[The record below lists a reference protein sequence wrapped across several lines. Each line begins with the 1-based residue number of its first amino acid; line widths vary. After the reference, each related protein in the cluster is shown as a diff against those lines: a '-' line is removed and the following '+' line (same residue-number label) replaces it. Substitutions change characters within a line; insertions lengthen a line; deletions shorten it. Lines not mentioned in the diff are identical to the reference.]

1 MDWSLLACGRGGHT
15 TYAPDEPHLRA
26 QLSAVAGE
34 GELWRCLR
42 CGTFVPGPP
51 DASGPAAQAPFVAR
65 GRQIRSHVIL
75 KLFAVER
82 ILRAIL
88 AGLASWFLW
97 QYRHSQQSIQRAFNR
112 ELPLLRTLFRE
123 VGFNVDHS
131 KLVGVL
137 RHALTLSSH
146 ALTLLAIA
154 AALYAA
160 IEVVEAV
167 GLWLARRWGEY
178 FAMVA
183 TSLGLPLEI
192 YELSRSV
199 TATASVLFAVNLA
212 LVVYL
217 ATTKRLFGIR
227 GGKHA
232 YEARLREESIMEA
245 AAKAASRQAERA
257 RPGEGTDAAP
267 RGGAPTADHPAC
279 AADRPAGKANGPA
292 PATDHQASGGDPAQ
306 HPASADSP
314 RVRG

>member
-15 TYAPDEPHLRA
+15 TYAPDEPALRA
-26 QLSAVAGE
+26 QLSATTPE

-51 DASGPAAQAPFVAR
+51 DAGGPAAQAPYVAR
-65 GRQIRSHVIL
+65 GGQIRSHVIL
-75 KLFAVER
+75 KCFAVER

-97 QYRHSQQSIQRAFNR
+97 EYRHSQQSIQRAFNR
-112 ELPLLRTLFRE
+112 ELPLLRTLFRQ
-123 VGFNVDHS
+123 VGFDVDHS
-131 KLVGVL
+131 KLVGLL
-137 RHALTLSSH
+137 RDALALSSH
-146 ALTLLAIA
+146 TLTLLAIA
-154 AALYAA
+154 AALYAV
-160 IEVVEAV
+160 IEVIEAV

-199 TATASVLFAVNLA
+199 TVTTSLLLAVNLA
-212 LVVYL
+212 LVLYL
-217 ATTKRLFGIR
+217 AISKRLFGIR

-245 AAKAASRQAERA
+245 AAEAASRQGRGANPQAPPGASGDGPEHTSPQA
-257 RPGEGTDAAP
+257 PLGVPGEGP
-267 RGGAPTADHPAC
+267 
-279 AADRPAGKANGPA
+279 
-292 PATDHQASGGDPAQ
+292 QQ
-306 HPASADSP
+306 QPASADSP
-314 RVRG
+314 RVGG